1 MNRYVVACYMAIDN
15 ELSQQIIKADS
26 EFDAVVDYFGA
37 KPPGIHDLDDL
48 LDWAWDQDILI
59 DVIEI

>member
-1 MNRYVVACYMAIDN
+1 MSIDN

-26 EFDAVVDYFGA
+26 EFDAVVNYFGT
-37 KPPGIHDLDDL
+37 KPPGISDLEEL